1 MADLSGQ
8 RLGQYQITGLL
19 GKGGMATVYRARQ
32 LTVDRD
38 VAIKVIETNL
48 TANPEFTIRFERE
61 AKTIASLNHPFIL
74 KLFDFGSKDNL
85 LYLVMELHTGGSLA
99 DRLRERGPLEPEEVL
114 RYIEQ
119 ISKALDYAH
128 ARNIIHRDLKPQNIL
143 LDSEGNAILTDFG
156 IARISTDATRL
167 TGTSMAMGT
176 PAYMAPEQW
185 LGAEVGFQADL
196 YALAMM
202 AYELLTGAL
211 PYTGNTP
218 PALMY
223 QHLHEMPVPLRQKRP
238 ELPQSLEQVI
248 LRGIAKHPEDR
259 FQSATAFAEA
269 FREALSGKTP
279 AGVRLSRTQRPL
291 VKSSGIQSPLRPP
304 SRRHWH
310 SLPNGSG

>member
-8 RLGQYQITGLL
+8 QLGQYQITGLL

-74 KLFDFGSKDNL
+74 KLFDFGSQDNL

-128 ARNIIHRDLKPQNIL
+128 AQHH
-143 LDSEGNAILTDFG
+143 
-156 IARISTDATRL
+156 
-167 TGTSMAMGT
+167 
-176 PAYMAPEQW
+176 
-185 LGAEVGFQADL
+185 
-196 YALAMM
+196 
-202 AYELLTGAL
+202 
-211 PYTGNTP
+211 P
-218 PALMY
+218 P
-223 QHLHEMPVPLRQKRP
+223 RP
-238 ELPQSLEQVI
+238 EA
-248 LRGIAKHPEDR
+248 AKY
-259 FQSATAFAEA
+259 
-269 FREALSGKTP
+269 P
-279 AGVRLSRTQRPL
+279 AR
-291 VKSSGIQSPLRPP
+291 
-304 SRRHWH
+304 
-310 SLPNGSG
+310 